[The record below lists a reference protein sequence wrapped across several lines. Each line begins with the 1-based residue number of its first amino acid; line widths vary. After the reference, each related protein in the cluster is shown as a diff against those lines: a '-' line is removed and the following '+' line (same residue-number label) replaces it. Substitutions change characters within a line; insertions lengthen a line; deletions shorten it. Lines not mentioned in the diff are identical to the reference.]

1 MFIPAYFIGSTARPC
16 GAARQG
22 ATENCLGLASQ
33 ARPRPETPMRILL
46 LNGNTDPAITDLI
59 AKRAQEALPRLGLPA
74 CNLVPA
80 TAPFGAR
87 YIATRAAVAIAGH
100 AVLTGLAQHI
110 GPHNPQ
116 GFDAAI
122 IACFGE
128 PAIEA
133 ARELLPIP
141 VHGMAE
147 ASITLALE
155 QAPRIALLTGGTAW
169 VPMLEEFALIR
180 GHGRDKVQVRSVPPT
195 GDMIAREPEKALH
208 LIAAEARQAVADGAG
223 AVVLGGAGL
232 VGLAPR
238 LAALLPVPVLDS
250 LDCALIMA
258 CRGGPA
264 ARRVA
269 QAPQTGLEPHLAA
282 MMG

>member
-1 MFIPAYFIGSTARPC
+1 
-16 GAARQG
+16 
-22 ATENCLGLASQ
+22 
-33 ARPRPETPMRILL
+33 MRILL

-74 CNLVPA
+74 CDLVPA

-110 GPHNPQ
+110 GPTNPQ

-269 QAPQTGLEPHLAA
+269 QAPQTGLEPQLAA
-282 MMG
+282 MMGSPA